1 MLLVACFPVT
11 HPPPLVVL
19 VVVRCTR
26 SDVNKVTHVFRSH
39 NTSVKRLNPLAPVS
53 VRLPV
58 PSHARRAIPAPLRRL
73 RPDPPSALLGAPLTY
88 VQGPARNQGIHRTAM
103 EDRLTEPAQRRT
115 DPALPSLSRPPRC
128 FFFFFFFFFFSRSLL
143 FSPSSL
149 PAALTYPPAIFYLTS
164 RQPPPPPPPPPPPT
178 PCQHSRARTADRR
191 ADEHEHEHEHGAP
204 PSHPIR
210 QIDSSAAT
218 LSLAHSLFC
227 GCRAKVMLSRC
238 WQRSR
243 TRLSI

>member
-1 MLLVACFPVT
+1 MMDEMGRSGRRRVGAEGGEMYCSKWSSSSSSRIRMFCPWFRSLSAGRSVRSASSNLCHRFRWLMETCSNVFAASVMLLVACFPVT
-11 HPPPLVVL
+11 HPPPLVL
-19 VVVRCTR
+19 VVVRCPR

-39 NTSVKRLNPLAPVS
+39 KTSVKRLNPLAPVS

-128 FFFFFFFFFFSRSLL
+128 LFFFFFFFFSRSLL

-164 RQPPPPPPPPPPPT
+164 RQ
-178 PCQHSRARTADRR
+178 
-191 ADEHEHEHEHGAP
+191 
-204 PSHPIR
+204 
-210 QIDSSAAT
+210 
-218 LSLAHSLFC
+218 
-227 GCRAKVMLSRC
+227 
-238 WQRSR
+238 
-243 TRLSI
+243 

>member
-1 MLLVACFPVT
+1 MLLVGWLVGCMFPR
-11 HPPPLVVL
+11 HSPL
-19 VVVRCTR
+19 VVVRCPR

-73 RPDPPSALLGAPLTY
+73 RPDPPSDLLCSA
-88 VQGPARNQGIHRTAM
+88 
-103 EDRLTEPAQRRT
+103 RRT
-115 DPALPSLSRPPRC
+115 PDVCTRPGQEPGHPPHGNGRPAHGASPAPNRPNAAVSLPSAQLS
-128 FFFFFFFFFFSRSLL
+128 FFFSRSLL

-149 PAALTYPPAIFYLTS
+149 PAAALTYPPAFSYLTS
-164 RQPPPPPPPPPPPT
+164 RQPPPPPPPPT
-178 PCQHSRARTADRR
+178 PCQHSRARTADSR
-191 ADEHEHEHEHGAP
+191 AGAGGGRARARARCATQP
-204 PSHPIR
+204 PDPTNR
-210 QIDSSAAT
+210 QQCS
-218 LSLAHSLFC
+218 HSLFC

-243 TRLSI
+243 TRLSR